1 MNIKKALSLVAF
13 GFLFTLVNINLTL
26 NGTSLNVT
34 PDFIGW
40 ILLFLAMGKL
50 GSYAEGKQG
59 LKWIFK
65 ILAVVTAAVWVMGI
79 VSPWIELSFYA
90 KLAINVVE
98 TIGLFI
104 LFGIMEKVAEDNGS
118 ERRSTLRIL
127 KYLNLFLFIALNVVG
142 VVLQGAILGGNITG
156 SNAAQSPYIW
166 LFTLIGVAALVCAI
180 ITAVVLFKLRN
191 EINNKADAAQGETE

>member
-13 GFLFTLVNINLTL
+13 GFLFTLVNVNLTL
-26 NGTSLNVT
+26 NGTSLNIT

-59 LKWIFK
+59 LKWVFM
-65 ILAVVTAAVWVMGI
+65 ILTVVTAATWVLGI
-79 VSPWIELSFYA
+79 TRPSMEIPFYA
-90 KLAINVVE
+90 KLVINTAE
-98 TIGLFI
+98 TIGLFF

-118 ERRSTLRIL
+118 ERRSTLSIL
-127 KYLNLFLFIALNVVG
+127 KYLNLILFIALNVVG
-142 VVLQGAILGGNITG
+142 VVLQGAILGGSITG

-191 EINNKADAAQGETE
+191 EINNRADAAQGETE